1 MGNSKGVFS
10 KDFPRSSLVKDHHV
24 TVDAGLIDSDYRG
37 LVFVLLCNHSKKAF
51 TVRTGD
57 RIAQAVFLEKF
68 DVQFTKVNK
77 KEDLGSTKRGD
88 GGFGSTAVTLI
99 KKMKA
104 NEDISESEPQTDLE
118 ITSEEAILSA
128 NDKVIIEEKKS

>member
-1 MGNSKGVFS
+1 M
-10 KDFPRSSLVKDHHV
+10 

-37 LVFVLLCNHSKKAF
+37 LVYVLLCNHSKKAF
-51 TVRTGD
+51 TVGTGD

-77 KEDLGSTKRGD
+77 KEDLGATKRGD
-88 GGFGSTAVTLI
+88 GGFGSTGVTVL

-104 NEDISESEPQTDLE
+104 NEEIFDPEPETETE
-118 ITSEEAILSA
+118 ITSEEAIMSV
-128 NDKVIIEEKKS
+128 NDKVTIEEKIIN